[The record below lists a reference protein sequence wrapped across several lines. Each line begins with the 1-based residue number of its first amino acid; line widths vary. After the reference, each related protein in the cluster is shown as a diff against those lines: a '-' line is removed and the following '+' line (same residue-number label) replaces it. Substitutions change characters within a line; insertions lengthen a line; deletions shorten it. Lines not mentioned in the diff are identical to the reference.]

1 MYQTG
6 GTGMKWEYIQPVTI
20 RFGEGIVKEVK
31 DVAASM
37 GCKRGVFCKTQ
48 GIVPKL

>member
-1 MYQTG
+1 
-6 GTGMKWEYIQPVTI
+6 MKWEYIQPVTI

-37 GCKRGVFCKTQ
+37 GCKSVDLEAQLQSFW
-48 GIVPKL
+48 